1 MDAPARLECVSR
13 LRLLVGVHEGGFNGI
28 DTYSE
33 QVAASAV
40 AAGHEVT
47 LAATASA
54 ASRLRT
60 GLGLAGVRILE
71 LDIAPPGRMARLA
84 ARFWPRLDRLRLERG
99 LTAALARTGQ
109 RFDVVHLNRPGL
121 APALRPFTR
130 RLVSAA
136 WFYPHEPVLRAL
148 ETWRHTRGGNLL
160 RRMVMTLKSFS
171 HYLGD
176 VEGYRASDCVV
187 APTPSLSAQLRSQ
200 GIQAMLCPPPV
211 QVERPHVSA
220 EREGRAVDLKRLL
233 VCSGDL
239 SHPRKNLLLA
249 LEALRYLAPR
259 GWRLQLEVIGKNP
272 ERLQALAR
280 TLPEGID
287 VRFTGPLPAAQV
299 RAHMRSAD
307 VFLFP
312 SLYEEWGYAAVE
324 ALLCGTPVATFPVYP
339 FPFMLEGGLGAIAG
353 DLSARSLADAVER
366 AFQLN
371 DRPRL
376 ALAAAERFGGSVVAR
391 KLTEI
396 WTSPRA

>member
-1 MDAPARLECVSR
+1 MDAPARSECVSR

-40 AAGHEVT
+40 AAGHDVT

-71 LDIAPPGRMARLA
+71 IDIAPPGRWARLA
-84 ARFWPRLDRLRLERG
+84 ARFWPRLDRRRLERG
-99 LTAALARTGQ
+99 LIAALARIGQ

-121 APALRPFTR
+121 APALRPFAR

-299 RAHMRSAD
+299 QAHMRSAD

-366 AFQLN
+366 AFELN

-376 ALAAAERFGGSVVAR
+376 ALAAAERFGGSVVAHR
-391 KLTEI
+391 LTEI